1 MHIFLFDSRFNK
13 HKAGNAVFINISGL
27 KQRGRWGE
35 RRPVDDTLR
44 TDRAGRRDLE
54 TTGFKGLVCTAV
66 KRNDPDIVWV
76 ISFYSSAEDGT

>member
-13 HKAGNAVFINISGL
+13 LKAGNAVFINISGL
-27 KQRGRWGE
+27 KQRGIWGEPAGETE

-54 TTGFKGLVCTAV
+54 TTGFQ
-66 KRNDPDIVWV
+66 
-76 ISFYSSAEDGT
+76 GTRRLALK